1 MMRIQL
7 GLNVTSER
15 NIPDSNLSRS
25 TDLEYITDS
34 VLSRTT
40 DLKCRKF

>member
-1 MMRIQL
+1 
-7 GLNVTSER
+7 LNVTSER
-15 NIPDSNLSRS
+15 KMADSDLSRS
-25 TDLEYITDS
+25 TELEYITDS